1 VVYGGKVLV
10 WRGKSVHELT
20 HLKIVLLGP
29 LVYRGITTDAL
40 RFDRLLGFA
49 HASLMS
55 YTVVALQWLPG
66 SFLFSR

>member
-1 VVYGGKVLV
+1 MKTARLRVRDVSPSSE
-10 WRGKSVHELT
+10 R
-20 HLKIVLLGP
+20 
-29 LVYRGITTDAL
+29 TDAL